1 MDKEKGIKAVNNQ
14 KEDRNESSMKYTE
27 SINKMVVVSTYLAII
42 ILNLNRLN
50 SPIKRQSG
58 QRNKDPTICCLL
70 ELISALS
77 FHTGLR

>member
-42 ILNLNRLN
+42 ILNLSRLN

-58 QRNKDPTICCLL
+58 
-70 ELISALS
+70 
-77 FHTGLR
+77 